1 MKPEGIP
8 IHIPLLF
15 RYYPITIHIKHYK
28 AIIKP
33 YFPLFFDQMSGDAIV
48 DVTTGVLERFLPE
61 RLVSI
66 GCVWN
71 VVFSVPPKG
80 HVDSEHDQP
89 IKKYI

>member
-1 MKPEGIP
+1 MIFPLKPAVNCNDFPLPCLMKPEGIP

-15 RYYPITIHIKHYK
+15 HYYPITIHIKHYE

-66 GCVWN
+66 GCV
-71 VVFSVPPKG
+71 
-80 HVDSEHDQP
+80 
-89 IKKYI
+89 